1 MAFFS
6 FPQPNEVV
14 RANFIDLEV
23 NFDTP
28 RIEAEKLLAAGM
40 TMEDIREYKCTL
52 NGFGQTPIQ

>member
-14 RANFIDLEV
+14 HANFVDLEA
-23 NFDTP
+23 NFNTP

-40 TMEDIREYKCTL
+40 TMEDIREYKRTL
-52 NGFGQTPIQ
+52 NGFGQTPLQ